1 VLFKYATCYDANPA
15 KAVDDLNLYAGTTTL
30 GKAINSTSTVGQQI
44 TIGTSAADE
53 LQAGPLSYIELHLKK
68 LDQDEST
75 LEVSVLS
82 GGWSY
87 STSSV
92 VNAGNTPGTVIA
104 KETITVSKIEDTT
117 DYAYP
122 VFFTNPP
129 YLLNGVTYYIEIKHI
144 DGSGNTQWMYTDTD
158 NTGHYAHIGAPIGT
172 ARFKLKGYTCDGC
185 RTKYVFDPTVHPE
198 TTLKFGSYTGTQDT
212 GSFPTTTTIPAATAT
227 VNGAVTAS
235 TSVTLSAGNTAIEAG
250 QVVTGTGIS
259 GSVTVASITTTAL
272 VLSSAQTLA
281 SGVALTF
288 SDTRSNSYVADGTH
302 GLSTNIHTGTYRS
315 MLAQEFR
322 PTETATVTHVSLKL
336 QNVMDNN
343 IDQADVSIWVTQHG
357 KYGEYVCSQFGG
369 LLEAGYYGNTLGG
382 AAQNLAGNPGGAEA
396 TGTTYDNTV
405 NTPYMGDPLNI
416 CDTDYDGVF
425 SEACGLGAVCDP
437 NMGLNGGCG
446 YRGACTLAETVL
458 HGHRLRPGDGG
469 ASSSAPCGD
478 DVDCDLTNT
487 LNPDHMK
494 FVSGLSSASWVEF
507 EFATAVPVEKH
518 TTYFINVAV
527 VGNPDYSKEMIWVSG
542 NAYGDGGVT
551 RDGGAA
557 LDAAFVNEEDI
568 APSDELRASFT
579 RGVNDWRWTKNS
591 NSVMATKIKRCVS
604 STAQVMG
611 FHTSGEKT
619 GCCSARAS
627 PQGGDKG
634 ATVTITGRN
643 FFPSDDLRCIFRNED
658 GTTGAVVTGT
668 VLDASYTKMSCE
680 APTMDPHVSR
690 DCTNPSLCQGTE
702 LVVTNQYPY
711 VIGPQFM
718 SPKWISATTVG
729 TPGYLGLNPLLFLF
743 SDIYVSPTGSDTVG
757 DGTIARPYQTIQRS
771 VDAANE
777 NDQIILLAG
786 YYTGLGNRG
795 LRHHGKKI
803 QMRGYHA
810 EILDI
815 VIDCEHA
822 PDGFILNNNKDSDS
836 PFAGYIDTQD
846 IVTKNC
852 ENLRIYDI

>member
-1 VLFKYATCYDANPA
+1 
-15 KAVDDLNLYAGTTTL
+15 
-30 GKAINSTSTVGQQI
+30 
-44 TIGTSAADE
+44 
-53 LQAGPLSYIELHLKK
+53 
-68 LDQDEST
+68 
-75 LEVSVLS
+75 
-82 GGWSY
+82 
-87 STSSV
+87 
-92 VNAGNTPGTVIA
+92 
-104 KETITVSKIEDTT
+104 
-117 DYAYP
+117 
-122 VFFTNPP
+122 
-129 YLLNGVTYYIEIKHI
+129 
-144 DGSGNTQWMYTDTD
+144 
-158 NTGHYAHIGAPIGT
+158 
-172 ARFKLKGYTCDGC
+172 
-185 RTKYVFDPTVHPE
+185 
-198 TTLKFGSYTGTQDT
+198 
-212 GSFPTTTTIPAATAT
+212 
-227 VNGAVTAS
+227 
-235 TSVTLSAGNTAIEAG
+235 
-250 QVVTGTGIS
+250 
-259 GSVTVASITTTAL
+259 
-272 VLSSAQTLA
+272 
-281 SGVALTF
+281 
-288 SDTRSNSYVADGTH
+288 
-302 GLSTNIHTGTYRS
+302 
-315 MLAQEFR
+315 
-322 PTETATVTHVSLKL
+322 
-336 QNVMDNN
+336 
-343 IDQADVSIWVTQHG
+343 
-357 KYGEYVCSQFGG
+357 
-369 LLEAGYYGNTLGG
+369 
-382 AAQNLAGNPGGAEA
+382 
-396 TGTTYDNTV
+396 
-405 NTPYMGDPLNI
+405 
-416 CDTDYDGVF
+416 
-425 SEACGLGAVCDP
+425 
-437 NMGLNGGCG
+437 
-446 YRGACTLAETVL
+446 
-458 HGHRLRPGDGG
+458 
-469 ASSSAPCGD
+469 
-478 DVDCDLTNT
+478 
-487 LNPDHMK
+487 
-494 FVSGLSSASWVEF
+494 
-507 EFATAVPVEKH
+507 VEKH

-557 LDAAFVNEEDI
+557 LDAGFANEEDV
-568 APSDELRASFT
+568 APSDELRASFI
-579 RGVNDWRWTKNS
+579 RGVNDWRWTKNA
-591 NSVMATKIKRCVS
+591 NKVMATKIKRCVS

-680 APTMDPHVSR
+680 APTLDPHSAR
-690 DCTNPSLCQGTE
+690 DCTNPALCQGTE

-711 VIGPQFM
+711 TIGPQFM
-718 SPKWISATTVG
+718 SPKWISARNPTDGTPYIG

-757 DGTIARPYQTIQRS
+757 DGTIARPYQTIQRA

-803 QMRGYHA
+803 QMRGYQA